1 MSDGEEV
8 DWGPD
13 DEVVL
18 EGEWNPK
25 ALDLLKENP
34 DFAKYKAERP
44 FRFVHL
50 FSGPRDVLKEALMT
64 EAKKEGI
71 SLKVESYDKLAE
83 GAQN

>member
-1 MSDGEEV
+1 MQSNLAPGGSWLKPRAMSDGEEV

-34 DFAKYKAERP
+34 DFAKYKARGP
-44 FRFVHL
+44 SGSCTCSV
-50 FSGPRDVLKEALMT
+50 GPRT
-64 EAKKEGI
+64 
-71 SLKVESYDKLAE
+71 S
-83 GAQN
+83 